1 MQAHWLSRVQGN
13 RCVFNLCRGC
23 CKKRAFKETADCPGE
38 GCLLPSAPPL
48 DPEGRTAG
56 FGPPEAHLSPSP
68 PLPGHGLLFK
78 TKLEKSLAWKGAQ
91 SHLQDPQQAGP
102 GEPGGLP
109 EVVGGAL
116 A

>member
-1 MQAHWLSRVQGN
+1 M
-13 RCVFNLCRGC
+13 FNLCRGC

-38 GCLLPSAPPL
+38 ALATVPLTLPRPL
-48 DPEGRTAG
+48 GQWDL
-56 FGPPEAHLSPSP
+56 GPAEPHFLPH

-91 SHLQDPQQAGP
+91 PQLQEPPQAGP
-102 GEPGGLP
+102 GDPGSFP
-109 EVVGGAL
+109 EALGSAL